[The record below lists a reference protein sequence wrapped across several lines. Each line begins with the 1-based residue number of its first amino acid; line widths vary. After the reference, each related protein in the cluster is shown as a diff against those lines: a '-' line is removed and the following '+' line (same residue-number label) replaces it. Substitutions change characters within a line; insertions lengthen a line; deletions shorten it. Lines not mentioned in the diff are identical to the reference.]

1 MDRSDYTDCA
11 MGDWYTIGL
20 WAGIGVALGIFFTG
34 AFGSLRRWGLVAAV
48 FLAASAAVAAGLALF
63 EWDEAVGGAIG
74 AVAGAIGAALVVG
87 GALRRGG
94 TRLGTAVLVA
104 GGALALATLA
114 FVPALGYVEVAAVPA
129 LALRLR
135 RRAPERYAGLRSLAR
150 D

>member
-1 MDRSDYTDCA
+1 
-11 MGDWYTIGL
+11 MGDWYTVGL

-34 AFGSLRRWGLVAAV
+34 ALGSVRRWGLAAAV
-48 FLAASAAVAAGLALF
+48 CLACAVIILVGLALF
-63 EWDEAVGGAIG
+63 DWDEVIGGLIG
-74 AVAGAIGAALVVG
+74 AVAGAVGAGLVVL

-94 TRLGTAVLVA
+94 TRLGTAVFVSA
-104 GGALALATLA
+104 GALVVTALA
-114 FVPALGYVEVAAVPA
+114 FVPALGYVEAAAVPA